1 MLNYRESMATESFFH
16 RGRAAG
22 SVDQVWRNLQDPIT
36 WQQIG
41 GVREVWGASFDESQ
55 DLVGYH
61 FMIVVAGTEYRGRAT
76 RQASEPL
83 RHLLMG
89 IDSTQLVGEIVVELE
104 PDYASTW
111 VDLSLSMRSTG
122 LISAM
127 VFPAI
132 TRAVAGGFEEAAR
145 SFVAELSSS

>member
-1 MLNYRESMATESFFH
+1 
-16 RGRAAG
+16 
-22 SVDQVWRNLQDPIT
+22 
-36 WQQIG
+36 
-41 GVREVWGASFDESQ
+41 
-55 DLVGYH
+55 
-61 FMIVVAGTEYRGRAT
+61 
-76 RQASEPL
+76 
-83 RHLLMG
+83 
-89 IDSTQLVGEIVVELE
+89 VGEIVVELE